1 MKLFILLIMIFVH
14 ILDDFHFQGILA
26 NLKQKSYWKKQIQEL
41 SDNAENIYC
50 LTELYKKDWL
60 ISLIIHAFQWTFIV
74 MLVLVIYNNSLIT
87 SPVFYIIF
95 ILNII
100 IHAIVD
106 HLKCNKF
113 YINLVTDQLI
123 HLNQIAITWFL
134 LI

>member
-41 SDNAENIYC
+41 SNIENSC
-50 LTELYKKDWL
+50 HLTELYKKDWL

-74 MLVLVIYNNSLIT
+74 MLVLVVYNNSLIT
-87 SPVFYIIF
+87 TPVFYTFF
-95 ILNII
+95 ILNVI
-100 IHAIVD
+100 IHAITD

-123 HLNQIAITWFL
+123 HLNQIAITWAL
-134 LI
+134 LV

>member
-26 NLKQKSYWKKQIQEL
+26 NLKQKSYWEKQKQEL
-41 SDNAENIYC
+41 SNSC
-50 LTELYKKDWL
+50 HLKELYKKDWL

-87 SPVFYIIF
+87 SPAFYAF
-95 ILNII
+95 FVLNVI
-100 IHAIVD
+100 IHAITD

-134 LI
+134 LV

>member
-26 NLKQKSYWKKQIQEL
+26 NLKQKSYWEKQIQEL
-41 SDNAENIYC
+41 SNSC
-50 LTELYKKDWL
+50 HLTELYKKDWL

-74 MLVLVIYNNSLIT
+74 MLVLVVYNNSLIT

-100 IHAIVD
+100 IHAITD

-123 HLNQIAITWFL
+123 HLNQIAITWVL
-134 LI
+134 LV

>member
-26 NLKQKSYWKKQIQEL
+26 NLKQKSYWEKQIQEL
-41 SDNAENIYC
+41 SNSC
-50 LTELYKKDWL
+50 HLTELYKKDWL

-74 MLVLVIYNNSLIT
+74 MLVLVVYNNSLIT
-87 SPVFYIIF
+87 TPVFYTFF
-95 ILNII
+95 ILNVI
-100 IHAIVD
+100 IHAITD

-123 HLNQIAITWFL
+123 HLNQIAITWLL

>member
-41 SDNAENIYC
+41 YANNCC

-60 ISLIIHAFQWTFIV
+60 ISLIFHAFQWTFIV
-74 MLVLVIYNNSLIT
+74 MLVLVVYNVDLIT

-95 ILNII
+95 ILNIT

-123 HLNQIAITWFL
+123 HLNQIAITWL
-134 LI
+134 LLV